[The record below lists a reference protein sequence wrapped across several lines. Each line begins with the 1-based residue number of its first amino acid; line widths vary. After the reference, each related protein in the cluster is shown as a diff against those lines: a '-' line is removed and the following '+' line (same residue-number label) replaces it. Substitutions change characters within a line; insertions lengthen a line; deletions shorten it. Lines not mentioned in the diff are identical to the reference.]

1 MKSLDGTR
9 VGKCLPQMGSRR
21 VRFTKQVRTTTN
33 RFLIGVSAGSELP
46 DHLFVRRAS
55 EAKQLIR
62 ESRDTPQGG
71 WLDVVVEDVCVT
83 SREVDACCRSKS
95 LASSPRPRHSGGEGK
110 LMDEM
115 PPALALPSQVG
126 SSLCDSALEGARRK
140 RSAEA
145 EGLPSNPMPASGSG
159 SAADVEQTEVMAP
172 VPSALEEDGD
182 DLEVR
187 TIPGSDEEDP
197 LSIEPEMS
205 AGSSSSVVSDS
216 SNLSCAIDEFSI
228 SDSSGEMGTPS
239 SMDVGTVHGN
249 AVPGPAS
256 WELGANPL
264 AVSMNVATP
273 SIIELGNPE
282 SRRGGD
288 GSHLQSLLLME
299 RLPLWG
305 FVTICGRRPEME
317 DAVVVVPHFFE
328 VPLWMLI
335 GDQSMDGLD
344 PDVIRIP
351 LHFFGVYDGHGGAQK
366 VDDQVGGKE
375 SRGNMGSTAEA
386 QSEGDML
393 CPNVL
398 IEAVAPETVGST
410 AVVAVVCSS
419 HIIIANCGDS
429 RAVLCRDRY
438 LKPWIIPEPE
448 VTIVPRAR
456 EDECLILAS
465 DGLWDV
471 MSNEEVCDVARR
483 RILLWHKKNGP
494 VSAATQRGEGTDPAA
509 QAAAEC
515 LSRLAVQKGSK
526 DNITVIVVDL
536 KAQRKFKSK
545 S

>member
-1 MKSLDGTR
+1 
-9 VGKCLPQMGSRR
+9 
-21 VRFTKQVRTTTN
+21 
-33 RFLIGVSAGSELP
+33 
-46 DHLFVRRAS
+46 
-55 EAKQLIR
+55 
-62 ESRDTPQGG
+62 
-71 WLDVVVEDVCVT
+71 
-83 SREVDACCRSKS
+83 
-95 LASSPRPRHSGGEGK
+95 
-110 LMDEM
+110 MDEM

-256 WELGANPL
+256 WELVANPL

-288 GSHLQSLLLME
+288 GSHLQSLFLME

-351 LHFFGVYDGHGGAQK
+351 LHFFGVYDGHGGAQVANYCRERLHLVLVQQLENLAKDLGGTSHSDWKKHWEKAFVDCFQK

-429 RAVLCRDRY
+429 RAVLCRGKQPIPLSVDHKPNRDDEYARIEAQGGKVIQWNGYRVFGVLAMSRSIGDRY

>member
-1 MKSLDGTR
+1 
-9 VGKCLPQMGSRR
+9 
-21 VRFTKQVRTTTN
+21 
-33 RFLIGVSAGSELP
+33 
-46 DHLFVRRAS
+46 
-55 EAKQLIR
+55 
-62 ESRDTPQGG
+62 
-71 WLDVVVEDVCVT
+71 
-83 SREVDACCRSKS
+83 
-95 LASSPRPRHSGGEGK
+95 
-110 LMDEM
+110 MDEM

-351 LHFFGVYDGHGGAQK
+351 LHFFGVYDGHGGAQVLSFWLKHSLLLPIAVEAIIAETGKSVGLLYGLLSNIVDLGGTSHSDWKKHWEKAFVDCFQK